1 MVEDN
6 GEKKKEPFEIKFV
19 ESFDKEDE
27 DKLAAFLGKV
37 TGQLAKGDESVPT
50 GVDSQLQDWIGQL
63 QAGNFT
69 IGQDTTATVTEVTE
83 EKPESAPKEAE
94 FDHPDID

>member
-1 MVEDN
+1 MVEDKAVP
-6 GEKKKEPFEIKFV
+6 KKAPVEIKFV

-37 TGQLAKGDESVPT
+37 TGQLANGDENVPD
-50 GVDSQLQDWIGQL
+50 GVGSQLQDWLGQL

-69 IGQDTTATVTEVTE
+69 IDADGGPAQVAEVKE
-83 EKPESAPKEAE
+83 EKVIKQAE
-94 FDHPDID
+94 LDPDID

>member
-37 TGQLAKGDESVPT
+37 TG
-50 GVDSQLQDWIGQL
+50 
-63 QAGNFT
+63 
-69 IGQDTTATVTEVTE
+69 
-83 EKPESAPKEAE
+83 
-94 FDHPDID
+94 